1 MQKPLHGEIM
11 ERIIIAD
18 NDKEHAKIIEQMI
31 KRKIKGIHTV
41 VYEDRFSNM
50 MESIEN
56 DKVAVVIMAMNVSGV
71 NGLELGKKI
80 REFSNSTQF
89 IFVSS
94 CDYYDFVREALQLG
108 AVDYLLKPI
117 NENNLILATE
127 KALKRFQMITKAKK
141 TVREQGIKIEEVN
154 KYIEY
159 SFIYSTLFNSDFSG
173 LMNRYKELLD
183 LGEMGYILNIEIDSQ
198 EPDSPINLKRE
209 TDVLYAHLKGIVSQ
223 HNICVVGPRIIN
235 RILVLVSDEKEEV
248 PDSSLPDIKLA
259 AHIIVS
265 LKETFKINVSIG
277 IGSEQKLRNIHYSY
291 EEAVRCLRYKGVH
304 NVVRIRDIERFDISH
319 EEYIKLESEVLRN
332 VRFGNTSTVDSFA
345 ELLDIIRPLQD
356 EVRRNRIFELLILA
370 GHEARLDGKDSID
383 YINYGK
389 IFEEVKTI
397 PIEKIEMWAYQKF
410 EFIINS
416 VHSNRLGKKSEGVRN
431 AIRYMEEYYMEPIT
445 LEEISNYVGVTP
457 QHFSKVFKEE
467 TGKNYIEWLTSYR
480 MDVAKGLL
488 MEGKQTIK
496 EVCFKVGYNDP
507 NYFSRIFKKIE
518 GSSPSEFL
526 NSGMKSEED

>member
-1 MQKPLHGEIM
+1 M
-11 ERIIIAD
+11 EKIIIAD
-18 NDKEHAKIIEQMI
+18 NEREHAKIIEQMI
-31 KRKIKGIHTV
+31 RKKLKGIHTV

-50 MESIEN
+50 IDSIRK
-56 DKVAVVIMAMNVSGV
+56 DKVSVVILAINENGM
-71 NGLELGKKI
+71 NGLELGKQI
-80 REFSNSTQF
+80 RGFSDFTQF

-94 CDYYDFVREALQLG
+94 CEYYDFVREALQLE
-108 AVDYLLKPI
+108 AVDYLIKPV
-117 NENNLILATE
+117 NENNLIAAIE
-127 KALKRFQMITKAKK
+127 KAIKRYQMFLKEQELLN
-141 TVREQGIKIEEVN
+141 EQGLKLDEAN
-154 KYIEY
+154 KYVEY

-173 LMNRYKELLD
+173 LMNRYKNI
-183 LGEMGYILNIEIDSQ
+183 LGLGDTGYILNIEIDSQ
-198 EPDSPINLKRE
+198 ETDSPINLKR
-209 TDVLYAHLKGIVSQ
+209 DNDSLYQHLKEIVSQ

-235 RILVLVSDEKEEV
+235 RILILVSDAKEEI
-248 PDSSLPDIKLA
+248 PESSLPDIKLA

-265 LKETFKINVSIG
+265 LKDKFKINVSIG
-277 IGSEQKLRNIHYSY
+277 VGSEQKLRNIHYSY

-319 EEYIKLESEVLRN
+319 EEYTKLESEVLKN
-332 VRFGNTSTVDSFA
+332 VRFGNTSTIDSFA
-345 ELLDIIRPLQD
+345 ELLDLIRPLQD
-356 EVRRNRIFELLILA
+356 EVRRNRIFELLVLA
-370 GHEARLDGKDSID
+370 GHEARVDGRDSID

-389 IFEEVKTI
+389 IFEESKTI
-397 PIEKIEMWAYQKF
+397 SIDKIEMWAYQKF

-445 LEEISNYVGVTP
+445 LEEISSYVGVTP

-467 TGKNYIEWLTSYR
+467 TGKNYIEWLTNYR

-488 MEGKQTIK
+488 IEGKQTIK

-518 GSSPSEFL
+518 GSSPTEFL
-526 NSGMKSEED
+526 NSGKKTEEEKQL